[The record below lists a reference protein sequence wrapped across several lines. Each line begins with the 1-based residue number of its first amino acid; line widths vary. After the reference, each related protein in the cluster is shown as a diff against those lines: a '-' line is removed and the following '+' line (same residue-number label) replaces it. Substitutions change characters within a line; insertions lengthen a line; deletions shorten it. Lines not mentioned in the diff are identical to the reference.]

1 MSSDYL
7 NKSAINKLNFCSVG
21 KCSNL
26 ELGKFY
32 NCELIKIGDNVRID
46 ANTVITAS
54 KSEIEFGSFIHIGVN
69 CYINGSFGL
78 ELHDFTA
85 LSAGTNLFTSSDDY
99 SGSHMTNPT
108 VPSELTNPLNG
119 KVIINRYVN
128 IGSNTVIMPNLSIGE
143 GSVVGA
149 LSFVNK
155 SIKPW
160 GIYFGSPVRRS
171 EKGKKLLSSYQKG
184 FLMKNKKKFEVGIF
198 ALNSSSGIAM
208 TRVKERWKADW
219 EEIENV
225 ARICDKEGLDF
236 IIAVQRWLGFG
247 GKTDPAGLTY
257 DSSTFC
263 AALAS
268 ITKNIKLYCTLHV
281 PIVHPT
287 FAARSLA
294 TIDHV
299 SKGRAH

>member
-21 KCSNL
+21 KNVQISNSV
-26 ELGKFY
+26 KFY

-119 KVIINRYVN
+119 KVIVNRYVN

-155 SIKPW
+155 SLKPW
-160 GIYFGSPVRRS
+160 GIYFGSPVKRVGERKKTVIELS
-171 EKGKKLLSSYQKG
+171 KRLSNEKQKK
-184 FLMKNKKKFEVGIF
+184 I
-198 ALNSSSGIAM
+198 
-208 TRVKERWKADW
+208 
-219 EEIENV
+219 
-225 ARICDKEGLDF
+225 
-236 IIAVQRWLGFG
+236 
-247 GKTDPAGLTY
+247 
-257 DSSTFC
+257 
-263 AALAS
+263 
-268 ITKNIKLYCTLHV
+268 
-281 PIVHPT
+281 
-287 FAARSLA
+287 
-294 TIDHV
+294 
-299 SKGRAH
+299 